1 MNLIKKG
8 SKIYGKIISTKNPL
22 FNLSVAKQKT
32 YLNKFSKPKDNFE
45 RSYNQYLCQKKGLS
59 FFNNTA
65 MNLGCFFLYFYYF
78 YFKKNDQINTNNEK
92 YNALFISSPSNYSCI
107 PESLFDEF
115 KTIKQKENKGFYLT
129 KSDKALIKILAKKH
143 RLSFFF
149 LTKCLLKVAMYSKN
163 IAQHNP
169 EAIIVTSE
177 YSFTSSVLTQYCN
190 NNNIIHIDIMHGE
203 KLFFIRDSFFN
214 FDRCYVWDQHFVDLF
229 NQLRAKDNQY
239 IIEIPPSQE
248 KWKAISIK
256 QDIDFTYYLGDES
269 KELLLEINKNLI
281 KLQSNGYKIAI
292 RPHPVYSPL
301 EFINEKFID
310 FEIEDSSIDIQH
322 SILRTKAVISLYST
336 VNRQAY
342 NNNVKYVIDDIS
354 DPEHYNQMR
363 DLQYYFIKEK
373 HSVLSDFIK

>member
-32 YLNKFSKPKDNFE
+32 YLNKFSTPKDNFE